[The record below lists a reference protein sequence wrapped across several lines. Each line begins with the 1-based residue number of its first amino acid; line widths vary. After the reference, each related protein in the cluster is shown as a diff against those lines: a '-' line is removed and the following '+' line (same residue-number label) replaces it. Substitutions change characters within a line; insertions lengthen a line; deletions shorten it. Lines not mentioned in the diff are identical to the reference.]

1 MATQV
6 PSATSTTSAPP
17 SAHTSKA
24 NGADQPPLPANA
36 YCQTCGQ
43 VLPPLQV
50 QEFPKMLYREK
61 PKPKDKPEAP
71 APGTSGTLTL
81 TGLALGHDVKV
92 QVKPDDPEPP
102 YETVIVE
109 TEEEEKKK
117 EGEGF
122 SKDVPKPKDAKDS
135 GKSGTDAH
143 NAKPN
148 GEHEAM
154 KHPVKEPEHS
164 KK

>member
-50 QEFPKMLYREK
+50 QEYPKMLYKE
-61 PKPKDKPEAP
+61 KPKDKVEAP
-71 APGTSGTLTL
+71 AKPPVITL
-81 TGLALGHDVKV
+81 TGFAVGHDV
-92 QVKPDDPEPP
+92 QVHVKQDEPEPEF
-102 YETVIVE
+102 ETVVVQNE
-109 TEEEEKKK
+109 DEEKKK

-122 SKDVPKPKDAKDS
+122 SKDVPKPKDAKDG

-154 KHPVKEPEHS
+154 KHPVKEPEPHN